1 MRKISLS
8 QRTNQKKQR
17 TSVEESSL
25 QEEQPDERSS
35 HQEDQPTL
43 PEGRPV
49 ADDQNHDEEVQSNQQ
64 EDLHHLEEEPST
76 GTMGG
81 PCHHTGGGAPPYQ
94 TNTRARGNPSQ
105 NKSRRNQTSSNNKN
119 IKSGNNPISTE
130 VPVIAV
136 LFVDQTAGGELAR
149 RLQEAETRL
158 GKMTGYRIRI
168 TETSGSQLCRVLP
181 NTNPWAGG
189 DCGRVGCY
197 TMLC

>member
-1 MRKISLS
+1 MLQPGGRQSCWQNLTGLKGKELMRKISLS

-81 PCHHTGGGAPPYQ
+81 PCHHTGGGRLLIKQIPGHVAIQ
-94 TNTRARGNPSQ
+94 AR
-105 NKSRRNQTSSNNKN
+105 
-119 IKSGNNPISTE
+119 
-130 VPVIAV
+130 
-136 LFVDQTAGGELAR
+136 
-149 RLQEAETRL
+149 
-158 GKMTGYRIRI
+158 
-168 TETSGSQLCRVLP
+168 
-181 NTNPWAGG
+181 TNPEGTKHP
-189 DCGRVGCY
+189 VKIKTSNLETIQY
-197 TMLC
+197 PQKFQ